1 MSSGYSEV
9 VLLETR
15 TFSDHRGFFRETY
28 RRKALAE
35 LLGRE
40 IDFVQDN
47 QSWSARAG
55 TLRGLHF
62 QLPPQAQA
70 KLVSV
75 AWGEIYDVAVD
86 LRPESPNYG
95 QWQGFVLSA
104 ENGRQLLVPEG
115 FAHGFL
121 SLTDNV
127 LVSYKTSAYYAPDC
141 EAGLRWDD
149 PKLGIDWP
157 VGGRDLII
165 SDKDAVLPLF
175 SELGALDWGLI

>member
-1 MSSGYSEV
+1 MSSGHWEV
-9 VLLETR
+9 MLLETA
-15 TFSDHRGFFRETY
+15 TLNDNRGYFRETY
-28 RRKALAE
+28 RRSRLGG
-35 LLGRE
+35 LIGRE

-62 QLPPQAQA
+62 QLPPRAQA

-75 AWGEIYDVAVD
+75 AWGEIFDVAVD
-86 LRPESPNYG
+86 LRLKSPNYG

-121 SLTDNV
+121 TLTDNT
-127 LVSYKTSAYYAPDC
+127 LVGYKTSDYYAPGCD
-141 EAGLRWDD
+141 AGLRWDD
-149 PKLGIDWP
+149 PGLDIDWP
-157 VGGRDLII
+157 LKGRDLII
-165 SDKDAVLPLF
+165 SAKDSALPFL
-175 SELGALDWGLI
+175 SDLGAVNWGLK